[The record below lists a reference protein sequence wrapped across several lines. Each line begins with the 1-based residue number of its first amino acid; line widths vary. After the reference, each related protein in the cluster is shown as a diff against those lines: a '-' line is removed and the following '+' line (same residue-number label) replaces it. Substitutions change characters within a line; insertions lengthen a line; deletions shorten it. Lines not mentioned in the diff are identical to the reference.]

1 MLGEKE
7 PIATIPVK
15 DIEVAKRFYEETLG
29 FSPAHREGEGGLVYD
44 SGSAKILVYQSE
56 YAGTNKATAVTWNV
70 GDELEDLV
78 RDLKNKGAT
87 FRRYD
92 LPGTT
97 HKGDIHVAG
106 SRKLAW
112 IEDPDGNILALASG

>member
-29 FSPAHREGEGGLVYD
+29 FSPGHREGTEGLVYD
-44 SGSAKILVYQSE
+44 SGHAKILVYQSQ

-70 GDELEDLV
+70 GDELEELV
-78 RDLKNKGAT
+78 RDLKTKGAK

-97 HKGDIHVAG
+97 HQGDIHVAG
-106 SRKLAW
+106 TRKLAW

>member
-15 DIEVAKRFYEETLG
+15 DIEVARRFYEETLG
-29 FSPAHREGEGGLVYD
+29 LPAGQTEGPGGIVYD
-44 SGSAKILVYQSE
+44 SGHSKILVYQSE

-70 GDELEDLV
+70 GDELETLV
-78 RDLKNKGAT
+78 ADLKTKGAK

-97 HKGDIHVAG
+97 QKGDIHIAG
-106 SRKLAW
+106 KRKLAW

>member
-15 DIEVAKRFYEETLG
+15 DIEVARRFYEETLG
-29 FSPAHREGEGGLVYD
+29 FSPGRSEGPGGMVYE
-44 SGSAKILVYQSE
+44 SGTAKVLVYQSE

-70 GDELEDLV
+70 GDELEELV
-78 RDLKNKGAT
+78 RDLKSRGAK
-87 FRRYD
+87 FRHYD

-97 HKGDIHVAG
+97 HQGDIHVAG
-106 SRKLAW
+106 RRKLAW

>member
-15 DIEVAKRFYEETLG
+15 DIEVARRFYEETLG
-29 FSPAHREGEGGLVYD
+29 LSPERVESPGGVVYE
-44 SGSAKILVYQSE
+44 SGKAKILVYQSQ

-70 GDELEDLV
+70 GDELESLV
-78 RDLKNKGAT
+78 RDLKKRGAK
-87 FRRYD
+87 FQRYD
-92 LPGTT
+92 LPNTT
-97 HKGDIHVAG
+97 HQGDIHLAG
-106 SRKLAW
+106 GRKLAW